1 MRTARRFMLPMFLI
15 LGSWLTAN
23 AENVTVEFYKTM
35 PEDWRLVYVIGYVE
49 GFAVAE
55 GAGALAKE
63 LQKCFGN
70 WSNAETKTVFD
81 LWVRG
86 NPDKESWTAR
96 VALYS
101 AIAEA
106 FGWKRTGPR

>member
-1 MRTARRFMLPMFLI
+1 MKRAKQLLAAVC
-15 LGSWLTAN
+15 LTLVYCSSAS
-23 AENVTVEFYKTM
+23 AENVTVTLYKTM
-35 PEDWRLVYVIGYVE
+35 PDDWRLIYIIGYVE

-55 GAGALAKE
+55 GAGGLAKE
-63 LQKCFGN
+63 LQECFGN

-81 LWVRG
+81 LWVRA
-86 NPDKESWTAR
+86 NPEKESWTAR

-106 FGWKRTGPR
+106 CGWKRSSPR